1 MERKIIYLIN
11 PIAGTLKKDKIRSL
25 VERET
30 ALRNIPYQV
39 FSTNST
45 GNYELIR
52 ELILQEKY
60 TDVVMLG
67 GDGTVN
73 QVTGFLRN
81 TGVRFG
87 VIPAGS
93 GNGLARAANIP
104 TRLKSALQIIF
115 DGHAKPVD
123 AFTVNGAYS
132 CMLSGIGF
140 DAQVAHDFAQKSTR
154 GLFTYTQQSI
164 INFFKANPYQFELSI
179 DQFSFFTD
187 AFFISIANSN
197 QFGNNA
203 IIAPQASLS
212 DGLLDIVIVQKMSK
226 AKLPFALLRQMRGNN
241 QLQQLVEDMSN
252 KSVIYFQTPA
262 LTIRNPKLAPLHI
275 DGEPRDTVEELKIEI
290 IKDAFL
296 LIQPQQ
302 L

>member
-11 PIAGTLKKDKIRSL
+11 PISGTSKKKNIQLL

-30 ALRNIPYQV
+30 AFKQIPFKV
-39 FSTNST
+39 FPTNAA
-45 GNYELIR
+45 GNYDLVRDAIV
-52 ELILQEKY
+52 QEQF

-73 QVTGFLRN
+73 QVTNALRD

-87 VIPAGS
+87 IIPAGS

-104 TRLKSALQIIF
+104 TRLKSALHIIF
-115 DGHAKPVD
+115 EGKAAAID
-123 AFTVNGAYS
+123 AFTVNGHYS

-164 INFFKANPYQFELSI
+164 INFFKANPYQFEVSI

-203 IIAPQASLS
+203 TIAPQASLS

-226 AKLPFALLRQMRGNN
+226 AKLPFAILRQMRGNN
-241 QLQQLVEDMSN
+241 KVQQLVEDMSN
-252 KSVIYFQTPA
+252 KSVLYFQAPA
-262 LTIRNPKLAPLHI
+262 LTILNPKLAPLHI
-275 DGEPRDTVEELKIEI
+275 DGEPRETTEAFSIEI

-296 LIQPQQ
+296 LIQP
-302 L
+302 

>member
-115 DGHAKPVD
+115 EGNAKPVD

-241 QLQQLVEDMSN
+241 RLQQLVEDMSN

-290 IKDAFL
+290 IRDAFL

-302 L
+302 F